1 MSDSPTEPVFPI
13 AIVPIEGGKKEEPR
27 RSELPN
33 LRHWQIEEF
42 LRQTGKAENTQRVY
56 RGQLVRF
63 ADWCDKS
70 WLDVT
75 PSDIGKYRRELKSKG
90 LKPTSV
96 NHALN
101 TLKAFYGWLRRS
113 NGYPMNQPLPTD
125 AIDLERQEEPQA
137 DHLETEDLSLLWE
150 ALNFDD
156 ATRVR
161 DRAIVAVLSHGLRAS
176 EASAL
181 NVEHWN
187 GKILTVHRSKG
198 QNVSEVPL
206 SREARSYLEAYL
218 EWRRQQGGVFEPLL
232 ESPMFLA
239 QDPKKALSR
248 DTCKNLS
255 YRHQS
260 LIRWNF
266 QRLKR
271 KLCPSAGQATRQEDE
286 TE

>member
-1 MSDSPTEPVFPI
+1 MSKSSPEPVLPI
-13 AIVPIEGGKKEEPR
+13 VIVPLEGGKQEESRQAEP
-27 RSELPN
+27 PD

-42 LRQTGKAENTQRVY
+42 LRQTGKSDNTQRVY
-56 RGQLVRF
+56 RGQLMRF

-70 WLDVT
+70 WLDVS
-75 PSDIGKYRRELKSKG
+75 PSDIGKYRRELKRKG
-90 LKPTSV
+90 LKPTST

-101 TLKAFYGWLRRS
+101 TLRSFYSWLRRS

-137 DHLETEDLSLLWE
+137 DHIEGEDLSLLRE
-150 ALNFDD
+150 TLELDD
-156 ATRVR
+156 RTRVR
-161 DRAIVAVLSHGLRAS
+161 DRAIVALLSHGLRAS

-206 SREARSYLEAYL
+206 SREARQYLEAYL
-218 EWRRQQGGVFEPLL
+218 EWRRGMGGVFEPVL

-239 QDPKKALSR
+239 QDPKHGGK
-248 DTCKNLS
+248 
-255 YRHQS
+255 
-260 LIRWNF
+260 LICGRSVKTARN
-266 QRLKR
+266 
-271 KLCPSAGQATRQEDE
+271 KLA
-286 TE
+286 